1 MENIA
6 LSKSILAIVTT
17 NKDRVS
23 SSSVPTF
30 YCEDENELDK
40 VAKYLSGI
48 TDGMVHDLDNG
59 VYIIVRH

>member
-1 MENIA
+1 M
-6 LSKSILAIVTT
+6 
-17 NKDRVS
+17 
-23 SSSVPTF
+23 PTF